1 MEFKI
6 YVTICCKIFTLT
18 GFKSNV
24 FLISLQLMFF
34 TRLSLFDQFIGRKLA
49 AELASSHS
57 CRSRKGPYNTFW
69 DILTDTLNLIIGAF
83 IKVVPTFCV
92 KQLHT
97 TLDEDHN
104 EKVSKEEFRKNLI
117 VTNALANN
125 TAVLVAIR
133 MARQSTSFVRRVA
146 LLSFSPNLIAGSCCV
161 FAAMLLGCGQKPGS
175 ATLRTTLP
183 IAIGTSCCVLGWL
196 SNIAMFKGFDLG
208 ITFNAANNNKD
219 AVKALQGG
227 QYFDGTCIGCPCFC
241 SFAAVPVLSWSIVV
255 VELNKSSVAHLY

>member
-1 MEFKI
+1 MQQQLEAGWRRGPAI
-6 YVTICCKIFTLT
+6 HEPHTLEVDQEDVDDSRQVSVLPGLRVTT
-18 GFKSNV
+18 
-24 FLISLQLMFF
+24 
-34 TRLSLFDQFIGRKLA
+34 
-49 AELASSHS
+49 
-57 CRSRKGPYNTFW
+57 
-69 DILTDTLNLIIGAF
+69 
-83 IKVVPTFCV
+83 
-92 KQLHT
+92 
-97 TLDEDHN
+97 
-104 EKVSKEEFRKNLI
+104 
-117 VTNALANN
+117 ALANN

-227 QYFDGTCIGCPCFC
+227 QYFDGTCIGCPC
-241 SFAAVPVLSWSIVV
+241 
-255 VELNKSSVAHLY
+255 SSKT